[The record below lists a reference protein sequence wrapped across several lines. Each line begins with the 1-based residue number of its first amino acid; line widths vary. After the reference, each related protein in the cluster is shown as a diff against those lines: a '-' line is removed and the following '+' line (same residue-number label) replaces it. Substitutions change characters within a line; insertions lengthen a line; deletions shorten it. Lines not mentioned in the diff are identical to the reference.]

1 MQETM
6 PERSSEKEGLFADL
20 IVVGSG
26 PAGLAA
32 LAAASDQGLQNVL
45 CLEREKLPGGRLRR
59 KDEEEAGR
67 EIFHR
72 AIGSAACLKHFLSL
86 LENYELSVSCGCEL
100 RETKFSKADRER
112 PFSLLVRQDEGEE
125 KHFFCRALILAT
137 GEASSPEGPTLLPF
151 PGESPEASSRPL
163 LAGLFLAGEFRRKC
177 PLPDDAARDGAE
189 AGRRASDYL
198 LSNQPKSR

>member
-32 LAAASDQGLQNVL
+32 FAAASDQGLQNIL

-112 PFSLLVRQDEGEE
+112 PFSLLVRQGDGEE

-137 GEASSPEGPTLLPF
+137 GEASSPEGSTLLPF
-151 PGESPEASSRPL
+151 PGESPETSSLP
-163 LAGLFLAGEFRRKC
+163 AGLFLAGEFRRKC

>member
-32 LAAASDQGLQNVL
+32 FAAASDQGLQNIL

-112 PFSLLVRQDEGEE
+112 PFSLLVRQDEGKE

-137 GEASSPEGPTLLPF
+137 GEASPPEGPTLLPF
-151 PGESPEASSRPL
+151 LGESPEASSRPL
-163 LAGLFLAGEFRRKC
+163 PAGLFLAGELCRKC
-177 PLPDDAARDGAE
+177 LLPDDAARDGAE

-198 LSNQPKSR
+198 LSDQPKSR

>member
-32 LAAASDQGLQNVL
+32 FAAASDQGLRNIL

-59 KDEEEAGR
+59 KDEEEAGK

-72 AIGSAACLKHFLSL
+72 AIGSAACLKYFLSL
-86 LENYELSVSCGCEL
+86 LENYELSVSYGCEL
-100 RETKFSKADRER
+100 RETKFSGADRER
-112 PFSLLVRQDEGEE
+112 PFSLLVRQYDGEE
-125 KHFFCRALILAT
+125 KHFFCRTLILAT
-137 GEASSPEGPTLLPF
+137 GEAAPSEGLTLLPF
-151 PGESPEASSRPL
+151 PGESPDASSPP
-163 LAGLFLAGEFRRKC
+163 AGLFLAGEFRRKC

-189 AGRRASDYL
+189 AGRRAFDYL
-198 LSNQPKSR
+198 LSDQPKSR

>member
-6 PERSSEKEGLFADL
+6 QERSSEKEGLFADL

-32 LAAASDQGLQNVL
+32 FAAASDQGLQNVL

-100 RETKFSKADRER
+100 RETKFSGADREHL
-112 PFSLLVRQDEGEE
+112 FSLLVRQDEGEE

-137 GEASSPEGPTLLPF
+137 GEASSPEGSTLLPF
-151 PGESPEASSRPL
+151 PGESPDASSLP
-163 LAGLFLAGEFRRKC
+163 AGLFLAGEFRRKC

-189 AGRRASDYL
+189 AGRRACDSL
-198 LSNQPKSR
+198 LSDQPKSR

>member
-6 PERSSEKEGLFADL
+6 QERASEKEGLFAYL

-32 LAAASDQGLQNVL
+32 FAAASDQGLRNIL

-100 RETKFSKADRER
+100 RETKFSKADREH
-112 PFSLLVRQDEGEE
+112 PFSLLVRQYDGEE

-151 PGESPEASSRPL
+151 PGESPETSSLP
-163 LAGLFLAGEFRRKC
+163 AGLFLAGEFRRKC

-198 LSNQPKSR
+198 LSDQPKSR

>member
-6 PERSSEKEGLFADL
+6 QERSSEKEGLFADL

-32 LAAASDQGLQNVL
+32 FAAASDQGLQNVL

-100 RETKFSKADRER
+100 RETKFSGADREHL
-112 PFSLLVRQDEGEE
+112 FSLLVRQDEGKE

-137 GEASSPEGPTLLPF
+137 GEASSPEGSTLLPF
-151 PGESPEASSRPL
+151 PGESPETSSRPL
-163 LAGLFLAGEFRRKC
+163 PAGLFLAGEFRRKC

-198 LSNQPKSR
+198 LSDQPKSR

>member
-6 PERSSEKEGLFADL
+6 QERSSEKEGLFADL

-32 LAAASDQGLQNVL
+32 FAAASDQGLQNVL

-59 KDEEEAGR
+59 KNEEEAGR

-86 LENYELSVSCGCEL
+86 LGNYELSVSCGCEL
-100 RETKFSKADRER
+100 RETKFSKADREHL
-112 PFSLLVRQDEGEE
+112 FSLLVRQDEGKE

-137 GEASSPEGPTLLPF
+137 GEASSPEGSTLLPF
-151 PGESPEASSRPL
+151 PGESPDASSLP
-163 LAGLFLAGEFRRKC
+163 AGLFLAGEFRRKC